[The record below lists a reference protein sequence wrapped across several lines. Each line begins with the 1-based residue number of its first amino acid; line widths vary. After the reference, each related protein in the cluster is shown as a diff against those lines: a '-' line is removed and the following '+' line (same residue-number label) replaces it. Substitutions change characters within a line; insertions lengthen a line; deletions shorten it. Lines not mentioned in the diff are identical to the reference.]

1 MKTVL
6 CFGDSNTWGFIPE
19 SITAPCA
26 ARHAHDVRWTGVLTR
41 ELGACFRVIEEGQ
54 NGRTTVH
61 DDPFAAARNGKTVLP
76 ALLESHKPL
85 DLVVMMLGTNDLKA
99 VFGLSP
105 GEITAGVK
113 VLAQMILGSDAG
125 HKAKPPK
132 LLLLCPPAIGQMNHL
147 PDIAAR
153 LPNAFKDSR
162 ELPRHY
168 EALAS
173 SLGCPYLNTQT
184 LISAGSDGIHLD
196 ATAHATLGNAVATM
210 VKSILPPDA

>member
-19 SITAPCA
+19 SITAPCP
-26 ARHAHDVRWTGVLTR
+26 ARHPHDARWTGVLAR
-41 ELGACFRVIEEGQ
+41 NLGAGFRVIEEGQ

-99 VFGLSP
+99 AFGLSP
-105 GEITAGVK
+105 GEIAAGVK

-125 HKAKPPK
+125 PKAKAPK
-132 LLLLCPPAIGQMNHL
+132 LLLLCPPATGQMNHL
-147 PDIAAR
+147 PEVAAR

-173 SLGCPYLNTQT
+173 SLGCPCLNTQT
-184 LISAGSDGIHLD
+184 LISTGSDGIHLD
-196 ATAHATLGNAVATM
+196 ASAHATLGNAVATM
-210 VKSILPPDA
+210 VKSLLPPDA